1 MNNEFAEI
9 SPTRSLSLSFSLE
22 FSFPRECYTR
32 DKWFATSHLS
42 DFIEWTKVIVFSTR
56 SIRIVYHEYKRGRGE
71 KEGRGGD
78 SIHLVQSNAR
88 FHEVRLVSIQLSF
101 VTFELR
107 LFSFSFSFFF
117 FSFFRSISKLG
128 INSLEPARANYSSL
142 KSKAIGSER
151 FFFLFEFYDRFRFS
165 FCLKIIYISL
175 SDLLG
180 TIYRMAYFFFKNFR
194 NQTR

>member
-1 MNNEFAEI
+1 M
-9 SPTRSLSLSFSLE
+9 
-22 FSFPRECYTR
+22 
-32 DKWFATSHLS
+32 
-42 DFIEWTKVIVFSTR
+42 FSTR
-56 SIRIVYHEYKRGRGE
+56 PIRIVYHEYKRGRGE
-71 KEGRGGD
+71 KGGRGGD

-88 FHEVRLVSIQLSF
+88 FHEVRLVSIELSF

-107 LFSFSFSFFF
+107 LFFFPFPSFF

-151 FFFLFEFYDRFRFS
+151 FFFFLFEFYDRFRFS

-175 SDLLG
+175 IDLLG
-180 TIYRMAYFFFKNFR
+180 TIYRMAYFFF
-194 NQTR
+194 

>member
-56 SIRIVYHEYKRGRGE
+56 PIRIVYHEYKRGRGE
-71 KEGRGGD
+71 KGGEGRGLH
-78 SIHLVQSNAR
+78 SPRPKQCEVSRSSAR
-88 FHEVRLVSIQLSF
+88 FHPAIVRYIRTS
-101 VTFELR
+101 TF
-107 LFSFSFSFFF
+107 FFPFPSFF

-151 FFFLFEFYDRFRFS
+151 FFFFYSS
-165 FCLKIIYISL
+165 FTIDFVSRSALKSFIYL
-175 SDLLG
+175 
-180 TIYRMAYFFFKNFR
+180 
-194 NQTR
+194 

>member
-1 MNNEFAEI
+1 MNLPKF
-9 SPTRSLSLSFSLE
+9 RLRVHSLSLSLS
-22 FSFPRECYTR
+22 SFPSRESVTR
-32 DKWFATSHLS
+32 VINGSPPRTLS

-56 SIRIVYHEYKRGRGE
+56 PIRIVYHEYKRGRGE
-71 KEGRGGD
+71 KGGRGGD

-107 LFSFSFSFFF
+107 LFFFPFPSFF
-117 FSFFRSISKLG
+117 FSFFRSISKLR

-151 FFFLFEFYDRFRFS
+151 FFFFIRVLRSIS
-165 FCLKIIYISL
+165 FLVL
-175 SDLLG
+175 P
-180 TIYRMAYFFFKNFR
+180 
-194 NQTR
+194 

>member
-56 SIRIVYHEYKRGRGE
+56 PIRIVYHEYKRGRGE

-107 LFSFSFSFFF
+107 LFFFPFPSFFF
-117 FSFFRSISKLG
+117 FLFFVRLANWELIRWSPHAQIIHRWNRKRSDRRDFFFFIRVLRSIS
-128 INSLEPARANYSSL
+128 
-142 KSKAIGSER
+142 
-151 FFFLFEFYDRFRFS
+151 FLV
-165 FCLKIIYISL
+165 LP
-175 SDLLG
+175 
-180 TIYRMAYFFFKNFR
+180 
-194 NQTR
+194 

>member
-56 SIRIVYHEYKRGRGE
+56 PIRIVYHEYKRGRGE
-71 KEGRGGD
+71 KGGRGGD

-107 LFSFSFSFFF
+107 LFFFLFLLFF

-151 FFFLFEFYDRFRFS
+151 FFFFYSS
-165 FCLKIIYISL
+165 FTIDFVSRSALKSFIYL
-175 SDLLG
+175 
-180 TIYRMAYFFFKNFR
+180 
-194 NQTR
+194 

>member
-56 SIRIVYHEYKRGRGE
+56 PIRIVYHEYKRGRGE
-71 KEGRGGD
+71 KGGGEGTPFTSSKAMRGFTKFG
-78 SIHLVQSNAR
+78 SFPSSYRSLHSN
-88 FHEVRLVSIQLSF
+88 FDF
-101 VTFELR
+101 F
-107 LFSFSFSFFF
+107 LFPFPSFF

-151 FFFLFEFYDRFRFS
+151 FFFFYSS
-165 FCLKIIYISL
+165 FTIDFVSRSALKSFIYL
-175 SDLLG
+175 
-180 TIYRMAYFFFKNFR
+180 
-194 NQTR
+194 